1 MPEGTQSG
9 TVFRLRNKGIQYV
22 NGHGRGDQYVKVN
35 IEVPRNLS
43 GKQKDAL
50 KEFEKLSSD
59 KNYEKR
65 KSFFEKLKDA
75 MK

>member
-1 MPEGTQSG
+1 
-9 TVFRLRNKGIQYV
+9 V

-50 KEFEKLSSD
+50 KEFEKISVTKITKKGKVFL
-59 KNYEKR
+59 KN
-65 KSFFEKLKDA
+65 
-75 MK
+75 